1 MTGIMKH
8 CPDCGG
14 MGVRWIKGK
23 KRPQE
28 CTRCLGDGWVPVG
41 ESELEATGQ
50 VRLDLEEEG
59 R

>member
-50 VRLDLEEEG
+50 VRLDLEEG
-59 R
+59 